1 MSCLCEGRVLSD
13 CCVGLI
19 TRPEE
24 SYRVVCVC
32 VRDREILITRR
43 L

>member
-1 MSCLCEGRVLSD
+1 MFCLCEDRVLSD

-19 TRPEE
+19 THREE

-32 VRDREILITRR
+32 VCDREVLITRR